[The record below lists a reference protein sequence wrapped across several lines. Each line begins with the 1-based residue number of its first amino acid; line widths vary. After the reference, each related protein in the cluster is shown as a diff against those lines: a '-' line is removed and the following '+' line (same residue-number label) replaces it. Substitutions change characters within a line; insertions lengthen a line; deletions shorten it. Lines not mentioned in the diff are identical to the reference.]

1 MKDFIKSI
9 IATRNYKLADLEERI
24 EKMYLMGKISAEDMA
39 ELLDLAAE
47 NANDNQQIDIAAI
60 LADLE
65 QRVSA
70 LESKGIVVW
79 VSGMVTA
86 KGQTVL
92 FDADKN
98 GVLERCRY
106 DGGRAT
112 TSSSPGKI
120 EGWVVVDE
128 NGTPTHR
135 IVKDENNNIV
145 LEPIE
150 AEQSE

>member
-1 MKDFIKSI
+1 MKDFIKTI
-9 IATRNYKLADLEERI
+9 IATGNYRLADMELRI
-24 EKMYLMGKISAEDMA
+24 KKLYVTGDLTAEDMA

-47 NANDNQQIDIAAI
+47 NTNDNKEIDIVAT
-60 LADLE
+60 LADFE
-65 QRVSA
+65 QRISA
-70 LESKGIVVW
+70 LESKGIKVW
-79 VSGMVTA
+79 TSGMITA

-92 FDADKN
+92 YDFDKD
-98 GVLERCRY
+98 GVLDRCRY

-135 IVKDENNNIV
+135 LVKDENGNIIA
-145 LEPIE
+145 EPIATE
-150 AEQSE
+150 E

>member
-1 MKDFIKSI
+1 MTDFIRSI
-9 IATRNYKLADLEERI
+9 IMQRAYVLSEMEERI
-24 EKMYLMGKISAEDMA
+24 EKMYLMGKITAEDMA

-92 FDADKN
+92 YDFDKDS
-98 GVLERCRY
+98 VLDRCRY

-135 IVKDENNNIV
+135 LVKDENGNVIA
-145 LEPIE
+145 EPIVE
-150 AEQSE
+150 E